1 MAERNLS
8 VASIQVR
15 IIPVFS
21 GKQKPCEGEN
31 ESLFADGETQHVDII
46 CCLKSNLHGLS
57 TIPENN
63 GHPLSG

>member
-8 VASIQVR
+8 VVSIQVR

-21 GKQKPCEGEN
+21 GKLKPCEG

-46 CCLKSNLHGLS
+46 CCLKSNLHGQS
-57 TIPENN
+57 PIPENN
-63 GHPLSG
+63 VHPLSG